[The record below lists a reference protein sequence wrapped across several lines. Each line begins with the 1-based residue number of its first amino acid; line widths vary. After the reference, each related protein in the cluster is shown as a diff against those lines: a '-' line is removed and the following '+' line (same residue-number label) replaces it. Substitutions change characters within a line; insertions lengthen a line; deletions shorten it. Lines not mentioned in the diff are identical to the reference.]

1 MMMNDRYISH
11 SRGGPLKTFSVCCS
25 RKNRHRTTVCLNYSN
40 DHFATFIWNVLDMA
54 SVSASSNNEFP
65 ESSDKH
71 GEVVFSGGASWSMTG
86 RSSATKSFDG
96 VPADQ
101 ILLSFHRLKPMMN
114 IPVAKVI
121 CGPLANHS
129 LIIDSRG
136 FAYAWGRNEDGQLG
150 VGDTT
155 NRYNPV

>member
-1 MMMNDRYISH
+1 
-11 SRGGPLKTFSVCCS
+11 
-25 RKNRHRTTVCLNYSN
+25 
-40 DHFATFIWNVLDMA
+40 
-54 SVSASSNNEFP
+54 
-65 ESSDKH
+65 
-71 GEVVFSGGASWSMTG
+71 MTG

-96 VPADQ
+96 VSADH
-101 ILLSFHRLKPMMN
+101 LAVFHRLKPMMN

-150 VGDTT
+150 VNDTT
-155 NRYNPV
+155 NRYNPVKLNPGSDDVMERFRGGACGPGHSMLAQEVRAAYSTGANTMYQFGTGRKDSKV